1 MTMTDYFVY
10 LKLQNHSGSSA
21 SIDTIPLRVNTVS
34 VSVDKTIPAIPVPLS
49 GLATGES
56 ATVALDLGMSNKRI
70 SLNGFITETTIQ
82 RTHTK
87 TGSTPDSLNFTPQ
100 ELAQMIASGVDS
112 TGLASYQAINELVVL
127 IPSKV
132 DENYSQVAERNIP
145 LTFASRGGALEKDNT
160 NVVLAKPFPT
170 SSTSSGLSG
179 FIQNFSYEMTG
190 ESVDISFSMEFAV
203 ATVLP

>member
-1 MTMTDYFVY
+1 MTDYFVY

-34 VSVDKTIPAIPVPLS
+34 VSVDKTIPAIPIPLS

-70 SLNGFITETTIQ
+70 SLSGFITETTIQ

-145 LTFASRGGALEKDNT
+145 LTFASRGGSLEKDNI

-179 FIQNFSYEMTG
+179 FVQNFSYEMTG